1 MKKDIIK
8 SSKIWLDLFKEK
20 IKKKNYI
27 FKSNLAEKSFKSLN
41 DDGFVKINVFDLQ
54 KDTHSLELVN
64 YFELIQKNFKSFEK
78 KFSSLEQIINPA
90 SRKADYQVR
99 AVGTKFFDEFSDDF
113 KHIIKINPFREI
125 LHNYFKND
133 LLNMQNDF
141 WITFKNRN
149 IKERQASQRWHTDP
163 EFHRVIKIFFYLE
176 DVNEENGPTEYIP
189 KSFFLGKKNSLLLRL
204 YNFPHIS
211 SYYPEWFINFIY
223 NKKNRH
229 KILAKKGD
237 ILILNSTGVHRG
249 GYLENGFRKLAIF
262 SFTSS
267 KSPYLK
273 EIYI

>member
-1 MKKDIIK
+1 MNKTLLK
-8 SSKIWLDLFKEK
+8 SSKIWLDFFKEK
-20 IKKKNYI
+20 IKKKNYF
-27 FKSNLAEKSFKSLN
+27 FKSKLAEHVFKSLN
-41 DDGFVKINVFDLQ
+41 ENGFVKINVFDL
-54 KDTHSLELVN
+54 KNDAHSSELFN
-64 YFELIQKNFKSFEK
+64 YYELIQNNFRSFEK
-78 KFSSLEQIINPA
+78 KINSPHQIINPA

-113 KHIIKINPFREI
+113 KQIIKINPFNEI
-125 LHNYFKND
+125 LQNYFKND

-141 WITFKNRN
+141 WITFKNKTV
-149 IKERQASQRWHTDP
+149 KERQASQRWHTDP

-189 KSFFLGKKNSLLLRL
+189 KSFFSGKKNSLLLRL

-211 SYYPEWFINFIY
+211 SYYPDWFINLIY
-223 NKKNRH
+223 SKKNRK

-237 ILILNSTGVHRG
+237 ILILNTTGVHRG